1 MSADP
6 FSRAFFAWHA
16 RRVSAP
22 RVTRVA
28 EALAR
33 RVGAATSLLDV
44 GAGDGALALAVAEL
58 TGAARVAGV
67 DVLVQPRAAIAVE
80 RYDGATLPFDD
91 GAIDVVILSDVL
103 HHASDPERVLREALR
118 VARRAVALKDHF
130 RFGALSAAV
139 LYAMDLTGNA
149 ASGVHSPG
157 TYLSAAEWA
166 DVVHR
171 AGGRFASI
179 EWPLRIHDLPFRWI
193 TRDEYQFAAAIVR
206 RDAP

>member
-1 MSADP
+1 MAAAPLSEAL
-6 FSRAFFAWHA
+6 FAWH
-16 RRVSAP
+16 RRHVSAP

-33 RVGAATSLLDV
+33 RVGPAASLLDV
-44 GAGDGALALAVAEL
+44 GAGDGALAAAVANL
-58 TGAARVAGV
+58 TGATRVVGV
-67 DVLVQPRAAIAVE
+67 DVLVQPRAAIHVE
-80 RYDGATLPFDD
+80 HYDGTTLPFGD
-91 GAIDVVILSDVL
+91 GEIDVVILSDVL
-103 HHASDPERVLREALR
+103 HHASHPEQVLREALR
-118 VARRAVALKDHF
+118 VARSAVALKDHF

-157 TYLSAAEWA
+157 TYLSAPEWS
-166 DVVHR
+166 DLVHR
-171 AGGRFASI
+171 AGGRFASL

-193 TRDEYQFAAAIVR
+193 TRDEYQFAAALVR

>member
-1 MSADP
+1 MAAPPLSE
-6 FSRAFFAWHA
+6 AFFSWHR

-33 RVGAATSLLDV
+33 RVGTAGSLLDV
-44 GAGDGALALAVAEL
+44 GAGDGALAVAVARL
-58 TGAARVAGV
+58 TGAARVVGV
-67 DVLVQPRAAIAVE
+67 DVLVQPRAEIPVDH
-80 RYDGATLPFDD
+80 YDGTTLPFGD
-91 GAIDVVILSDVL
+91 GEIDVVILSDVL
-103 HHASDPERVLREALR
+103 HHAGHPEQVLREALR

-157 TYLSAAEWA
+157 TYLSASDWG
-166 DVVHR
+166 DLVHR
-171 AGGRFASI
+171 AGGRFASL
-179 EWPLRIHDLPFRWI
+179 EWPLRIHDLSFRWI
-193 TRDEYQFAAAIVR
+193 TRDEYQFTAALVR